1 MAATG
6 TTSTAATARRN
17 YPPAAGRA
25 VLAEPGALVGLA
37 VLAELEALAELAVLA
52 ELEVAIGGSITRRI
66 VAARRMVIAT
76 RRTVLAGRLAETRW
90 RTGKPGRGIR
100 SDGRAAIWAA
110 TTAEGLAGPAE
121 LVVQAEPAT
130 AAELVV
136 QAEPVIAEGQASA
149 IGRAEPTA
157 SAGGISGIAAPGTAA
172 HSVAEA
178 EDSTEPAPDRTAA
191 VALRAWDRA
200 GAAGRVVAA
209 AVDGAGDP
217 MTTTGAQ
224 R

>member
-1 MAATG
+1 M
-6 TTSTAATARRN
+6 
-17 YPPAAGRA
+17 GR
-25 VLAEPGALVGLA
+25 
-37 VLAELEALAELAVLA
+37 
-52 ELEVAIGGSITRRI
+52 
-66 VAARRMVIAT
+66 
-76 RRTVLAGRLAETRW
+76 
-90 RTGKPGRGIR
+90 
-100 SDGRAAIWAA
+100 
-110 TTAEGLAGPAE
+110 AE

-130 AAELVV
+130 AEGLAGRVELVVQAEPATAEGLAGPVELVV
-136 QAEPVIAEGQASA
+136 QAEPVIAEVQASA

-157 SAGGISGIAAPGTAA
+157 SAGGISGTAAQGTAA

-191 VALRAWDRA
+191 GAPLAWDLV
-200 GAAGRVVAA
+200 AAEDLVAA

>member
-1 MAATG
+1 
-6 TTSTAATARRN
+6 
-17 YPPAAGRA
+17 
-25 VLAEPGALVGLA
+25 
-37 VLAELEALAELAVLA
+37 
-52 ELEVAIGGSITRRI
+52 
-66 VAARRMVIAT
+66 
-76 RRTVLAGRLAETRW
+76 
-90 RTGKPGRGIR
+90 
-100 SDGRAAIWAA
+100 
-110 TTAEGLAGPAE
+110 
-121 LVVQAEPAT
+121 VVQAEPAT
-130 AAELVV
+130 AAESVV

-157 SAGGISGIAAPGTAA
+157 SAGGISGTAAPGTGA

>member
-25 VLAEPGALVGLA
+25 VLAEPEALVELE
-37 VLAELEALAELAVLA
+37 VLAELEASAVLA
-52 ELEVAIGGSITRRI
+52 EPEVAIGGSITRRI

-157 SAGGISGIAAPGTAA
+157 SAGGISGTAAPGTGA

-178 EDSTEPAPDRTAA
+178 
-191 VALRAWDRA
+191 
-200 GAAGRVVAA
+200 
-209 AVDGAGDP
+209 
-217 MTTTGAQ
+217 
-224 R
+224 